1 MTRIAPLTESSA
13 SPEGAQLLSAIKS
26 KLGMVPNLYA
36 TIAHAPA
43 ALSATLAF
51 GDALGKA
58 SISAPV
64 REQLALAIAGVN
76 TCDYCASAH
85 TAIGKMNGLDE
96 SELNNNLNA
105 RASFHAD
112 ASVFGFRR
120 RVIEARADLGT
131 RRSGELHVYV
141 SGMSAART
149 LGQISHQGT
158 AMNVVLDTHPGLH
171 KERNV
176 VSYSQSFSIA
186 GFPINVSAGA
196 AGKVGV
202 QGLLV
207 LGSQR
212 VDGLNPQVEQP
223 LGR

>member
-105 RASFHAD
+105 RASDPKVQA
-112 ASVFGFRR
+112 
-120 RVIEARADLGT
+120 L
-131 RRSGELHVYV
+131 L
-141 SGMSAART
+141 T
-149 LGQISHQGT
+149 LATDIVESRGNLSESQISS
-158 AMNVVLDTHPGLH
+158 A
-171 KERNV
+171 R
-176 VSYSQSFSIA
+176 
-186 GFPINVSAGA
+186 SAG
-196 AGKVGV
+196 VNDTE
-202 QGLLV
+202 LV
-207 LGSQR
+207 EVVALVAHNIFTNYINHIAQTEI
-212 VDGLNPQVEQP
+212 DFP
-223 LGR
+223 LVSTQAVCN